1 MTSTLL
7 PGAPFLA
14 YRESQLF
21 IEDMCLQDLANT
33 HGTPLFVYS
42 KAAMLHALA
51 AYQRAFAGR
60 DAKVHYAMKAN
71 SSLGVLQVFAHAGCG
86 FDIVSAGELERV
98 LAAGGHAADVI
109 FSGVG
114 KTREEMRV
122 ALQAGIACFNV
133 ESEAE
138 LDVLNQ
144 VAVSV
149 GKVAPVSI
157 RVNPNVDPKT
167 HPYISTGLKGN
178 KFGIAHERTLQA
190 YQHAAQMPGLK
201 VVGIDCHI
209 GSQITTSEPYM
220 DALDKV
226 LDLVEQIEK
235 AGIPIHH
242 LDFGGG
248 LGINYN
254 NDTPPAADTLWSALL
269 ARLDARGFGQ
279 RRLMIEPGRSLVGN
293 AGVCLSEVQ
302 YLKPGEQK
310 NFCIIDA
317 AMNDLPRPAMY
328 EAFHQIVPLALT
340 DAATQV
346 YDVVGPV
353 CESGD
358 WIGRDRALNVQSGDT
373 LAVLSAGAYCMS
385 MASNYN
391 TRGRAAEVLVD
402 GNKAHVIRMR
412 ESMADQLRCEV
423 LPFTHTR
430 QDSNTPNT
438 KA

>member
-86 FDIVSAGELERV
+86 FDIVSAGELARV

-190 YQHAAQMPGLK
+190 YQHAAQLPGLK

-254 NDTPPAADTLWSALL
+254 NDTPPAADSLWSALL
-269 ARLDARGFGQ
+269 A
-279 RRLMIEPGRSLVGN
+279 V
-293 AGVCLSEVQ
+293 
-302 YLKPGEQK
+302 
-310 NFCIIDA
+310 
-317 AMNDLPRPAMY
+317 
-328 EAFHQIVPLALT
+328 VPIA
-340 DAATQV
+340 
-346 YDVVGPV
+346 
-353 CESGD
+353 
-358 WIGRDRALNVQSGDT
+358 
-373 LAVLSAGAYCMS
+373 LAVLVAMKVPQLEWVVVGGLGLFGFAFAVNSSVHSYLILAYAGS
-385 MASNYN
+385 EK
-391 TRGRAAEVLVD
+391 AAEDVGFYYAANALGRFIGTLLSGLLYQWGGLLFSLSGSAAMLVTCWLITLALPD
-402 GNKAHVIRMR
+402 KLA
-412 ESMADQLRCEV
+412 LRAPHAV
-423 LPFTHTR
+423 PVR
-430 QDSNTPNT
+430 P
-438 KA
+438 AVRP